1 MVQVHKPIVKAW
13 YTDADHDHAKIILD
27 GEPEPRIISKR
38 EDPHM
43 WSEML
48 RSVVL
53 VEFNKGADPA
63 DATATT
69 PGEDLLQK
77 IAAIE
82 ADIKASRSA
91 PPKAGEP
98 TAQVDAADLAVRVAA
113 LVQPQIDDLTSRV
126 RDLEGILRNIYSEAK
141 ATVEKTKAA

>member
-53 VEFNKGADPA
+53 VEFNKGGAAVDPSA
-63 DATATT
+63 A
-69 PGEDLLQK
+69 PGADLLQK

-82 ADIKASRSA
+82 ADIKAARSA
-91 PPKAGEP
+91 PAIAGEQTP
-98 TAQVDAADLAVRVAA
+98 QVDAADLAARVAA